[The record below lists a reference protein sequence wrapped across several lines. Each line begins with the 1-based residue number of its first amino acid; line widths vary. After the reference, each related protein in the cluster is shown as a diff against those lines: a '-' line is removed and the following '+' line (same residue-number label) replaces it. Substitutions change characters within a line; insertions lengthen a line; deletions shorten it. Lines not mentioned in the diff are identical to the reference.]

1 MKAVWSFW
9 SKPFWLNRQSIW
21 VSEKHHLFAWVL
33 SLETARKHHSQT
45 ALVTDD
51 EGAQLLVDDLGLQFD
66 QLYLT
71 LNALKNQDPVWW
83 ALGKLYAYRAQT
95 DPFVHIDSDVFLW
108 KALPD
113 RMVTA
118 PLLAQNPEYFLTD
131 TLWYKPEA
139 FEDTIQAVNGWLPE
153 QWVWYRTYGLLQKGY
168 CCGIFGGGNI
178 DFIQA
183 YANLAIQIIKHP
195 ANQLAWERLNSGI
208 ERNILVEQYLLSACL
223 EYSRCHS
230 GYASGH
236 LDMQC
241 LFDSMNDSFIPAK
254 TTQAGFTHLM
264 SAKRN
269 KAIAESLENRVRRD
283 YPEHY
288 KRVISF

>member
-1 MKAVWSFW
+1 M
-9 SKPFWLNRQSIW
+9 W
-21 VSEKHHLFAWVL
+21 VSEKHHLLSWVL
-33 SLETARKHHSQT
+33 SLETARKHHPKT
-45 ALVTDD
+45 TLITDD
-51 EGAQLLVDDLGLQFD
+51 EGFRLLVDDLGLQFD
-66 QLYLT
+66 QVSLA
-71 LNALKNQDPVWW
+71 LNALENQDPAWW
-83 ALGKLYAYRAQT
+83 ALGKLYTYRAQT

-131 TLWYKPEA
+131 TLCYKPEA
-139 FEDTIQAVNGWLPE
+139 FENAIQKVNGWLPE

-168 CCGIFGGGNI
+168 CCGLFGGVNM
-178 DFIQA
+178 DFIHA
-183 YANLAIQIIKHP
+183 YADLAIQLIEHP
-195 ANQLAWERLNSGI
+195 ANQLAWELLDSGI

-223 EYSRCHS
+223 EYSRYLS
-230 GYASGH
+230 GSASGN

-254 TTQAGFTHLM
+254 TAQAGFTHLM

-269 KAIAESLENRVRRD
+269 QAIADRLENRVRRD
-283 YPEHY
+283 YPQHY
-288 KRVISF
+288 ERCIRYDLSEL